1 MTNMST
7 PLSHLSRPNI
17 STNAETSESSFI
29 SVASIPNVPEL
40 IQTNPKQCCSKLYKL
55 ILLLGVFLCCSLLIY
70 IVVRIQFY
78 LKLSAGVNSD
88 FGNVNVTFQSEGE
101 LNLTSKLNSTI
112 EETPSQLW
120 KQQYVELL
128 EDSP

>member
-1 MTNMST
+1 MTNTST
-7 PLSHLSRPNI
+7 PLSPPTI
-17 STNAETSESSFI
+17 SINPETSESSFI
-29 SVASIPNVPEL
+29 SVSSIPNVPEL
-40 IQTNPKQCCSKLYKL
+40 IQTNPKQCCSRLYKM

-88 FGNVNVTFQSEGE
+88 FGTVNFAFQSEGE

-128 EDSP
+128 ADSS